1 MMKILG
7 SFATLLAAFISLP
20 AAATVTLH
28 FNDAYTT
35 GLPNNLANAT
45 GTVSNGMRWGIVV
58 STTDASFAGGGTSYD
73 AFGAGSATAGFLSHN
88 GVVTDDYYLPG
99 TLTTDGS
106 FLALGDGGT
115 TAGAGSIVDDLAVS
129 LTNGV
134 SVNDLFALI
143 WFGSAGN
150 GSAAG
155 DKYGLFTSP
164 SFIMGADGTDPV
176 YGTPFAGNDPVRTA
190 SNTFQNPSLVPEPSR
205 VLFLALGSMGLL
217 MRRRRE

>member
-1 MMKILG
+1 MKIPG
-7 SFATLLAAFISLP
+7 IFATLLVAAVSLP

-35 GLPNNLANAT
+35 GLPNNLANDV

-73 AFGAGSATAGFLSHN
+73 AYTAGSATAGFLSHN
-88 GVVTDDYYLPG
+88 GAITDDYYIPG
-99 TLTTDGS
+99 TLTADGS
-106 FLALGDGGT
+106 FLAFGDGGT
-115 TAGAGSIVDDLAVS
+115 TAGGGSVVDDLSVS

-134 SVNDLFALI
+134 SVNDLFSLI

-150 GSAAG
+150 GSAVG

-164 SFIMGADGTDPV
+164 SFVMGSDGTDPV
-176 YGTPFAGNDPVRTA
+176 YGAPFEGNDPVRTA
-190 SNTFQNPSLVPEPSR
+190 SNTFQSPTLAPEPSR
-205 VLFLALGSMGLL
+205 VLFLALGGIGLL